1 MKNYVTIAGGLLTGI
16 AMFLPFISMM
26 GTSITFMDSKG
37 SVAWFFIACGLII
50 AVVGFMGKK
59 MLNILSLLLGLVVA
73 GLAMKYQSDAKSIG
87 ATVGI
92 GLWLMLGGGA
102 LAIIGSIMGLMKKA
116 A

>member
-16 AMFLPFISMM
+16 AMFLPFFSMM
-26 GTSITFMDSKG
+26 GTSITFMDRNG
-37 SVAWFFIACGLII
+37 SVSWFFIACGLII

-73 GLAMKYQSDAKSIG
+73 GLAMKYQSDAKSLG
-87 ATVGI
+87 ATIGI

>member
-26 GTSITFMDSKG
+26 GTTITFMDSKG

-73 GLAMKYQSDAKSIG
+73 GLAMKYQSDAKSLG
-87 ATVGI
+87 ATIGI